1 MKGRRLKLQ
10 VLDSKMSN
18 AFAFLFKYFVYFS
31 LYYRIGRKKTV
42 IIYMILSGIACV
54 SVSLRVV
61 LCLEWK
67 AVAEFHEKYRGLI
80 SSVSAATLAA
90 MTAHPLQQEGRI

>member
-1 MKGRRLKLQ
+1 MLKYVNKPFLSY
-10 VLDSKMSN
+10 LILSN
-18 AFAFLFKYFVYFS
+18 AFAYLFIFFLYFC

-61 LCLEWK
+61 LCLATK
-67 AVAEFHEKYRGLI
+67 AVAEFYEKYRGLI
-80 SSVSAATLAA
+80 SSVSEATLAA
-90 MTAHPLQQEGRI
+90 MTAHPPQQEGRI